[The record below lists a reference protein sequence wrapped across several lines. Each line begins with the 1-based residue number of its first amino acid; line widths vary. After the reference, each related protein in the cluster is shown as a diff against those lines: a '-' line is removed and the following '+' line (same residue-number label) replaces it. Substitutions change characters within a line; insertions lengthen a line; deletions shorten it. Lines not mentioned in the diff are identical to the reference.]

1 MTKWKRI
8 KWQIT
13 DLQNTTHTK
22 SNDRATLKTEEELR
36 CFGKDKQF
44 LWHIVFCSSYNS
56 CDAPWM
62 TKEYILN
69 VITMLSK
76 ICISNYEYLVLH
88 NIYEEFED
96 TKGMNAKPSWA
107 LSYGRWI
114 YNCICIQCI
123 SPLKLWVRISVMAK
137 CTRYNSRWYS
147 LSVTCHT
154 SMFFTVYS
162 DFLH

>member
-1 MTKWKRI
+1 MIYKTLHTQKVTIEQHWKPRKNSGALERI
-8 KWQIT
+8 SSSCGI
-13 DLQNTTHTK
+13 LCFALLTTPVMRH
-22 SNDRATLKTEEELR
+22 E
-36 CFGKDKQF
+36 
-44 LWHIVFCSSYNS
+44 
-56 CDAPWM
+56 WM

-88 NIYEEFED
+88 NICEEFEH

-114 YNCICIQCI
+114 YNCLCIQCT
-123 SPLKLWVRISVMAK
+123 SLLKLWVRISVMAK
-137 CTRYNSRWYS
+137 CTRCNSRWYS

-154 SMFFTVYS
+154 SMFFTVYF